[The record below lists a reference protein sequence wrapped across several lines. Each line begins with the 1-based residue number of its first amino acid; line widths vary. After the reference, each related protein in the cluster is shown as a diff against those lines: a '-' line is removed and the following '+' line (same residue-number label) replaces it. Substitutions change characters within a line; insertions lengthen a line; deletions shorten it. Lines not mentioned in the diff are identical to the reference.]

1 MKKPSPP
8 VSFDVG
14 LTVNRQGKPALDCQF
29 NTPNILGTAASVSA
43 DLSISS
49 LIAHSMNLQYTLP
62 LSDTW
67 MFQADAIKQVND
79 YQFASSFS
87 EHATG
92 VSLSVL
98 RGDHKFSIE
107 SFLRDIHPLIT
118 IQGNKVVA
126 SEQLRRVP
134 LRTIKTSFNYKFVRD
149 RVVKKSATNAH
160 PVGGSKFSFLCD
172 VSGLLGDV
180 KMTKFESSYQA
191 HLPLWKD
198 IIVWHSR
205 LGCGAIAQLVH
216 RSNSQSHP
224 TPIQDR
230 FFLGGTNEELSSF
243 RGFAQ
248 RSMGPAGRRIVTT
261 GAQVRK
267 GEKLYDHLGGDAYW
281 TWDNSVSFPLYS
293 KDNID
298 IRGMVFG
305 QVGSLVP
312 TLTSRVLSEFARNVR
327 VSVGAGVVVPVGGLG
342 TMELSVGK
350 PVFGTQASDF
360 TQSLQIGI
368 RISNRR

>member
-1 MKKPSPP
+1 MKKPSSP

-29 NTPNILGTAASVSA
+29 NTPNILGTAASISA

-49 LIAHSMNLQYTLP
+49 LIAHSLNLQYTLP
-62 LSDTW
+62 LTETW
-67 MFQADAIKQVND
+67 TFQAEAIKQVND

-92 VSLSVL
+92 VSLSML
-98 RGDHKFSIE
+98 RGDHKFSID

-118 IQGNKVVA
+118 IQGNKLVA

-149 RVVKKSATNAH
+149 RVVKKSDMNAH

-172 VSGLLGDV
+172 ISGLLGDV
-180 KMTKFESSYQA
+180 KMTKIESSYQT
-191 HLPLWKD
+191 HIPVWRD
-198 IIVWHSR
+198 MIMWHSR
-205 LGCGAIAQLVH
+205 IGGGAIAQLVY
-216 RSNSQSHP
+216 RANSQAHP

-261 GAQVRK
+261 GSQVRK
-267 GEKLYDHLGGDAYW
+267 GDKVYDHLGGDAYW
-281 TWDNSVSFPLYS
+281 TWDNSLSFPIYS
-293 KDNID
+293 QDKID

-305 QVGSLVP
+305 QIGSLVP
-312 TLTSRVLSEFARNVR
+312 TLTSHVLSDFARNVR

-342 TMELSVGK
+342 TMELSIGK
-350 PVFGTQASDF
+350 PVFGALTSDT